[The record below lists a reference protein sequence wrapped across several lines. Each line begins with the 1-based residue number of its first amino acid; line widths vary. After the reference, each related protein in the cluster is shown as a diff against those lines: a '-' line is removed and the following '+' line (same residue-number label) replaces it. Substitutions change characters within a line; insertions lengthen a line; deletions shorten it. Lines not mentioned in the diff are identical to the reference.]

1 MAKIKPMSNRR
12 KATGAHRRGLVL
24 VLVLIVIAA
33 LALTAYTFSD
43 LMLTHRHAAKVNGQR
58 LQARYLVDSGVE
70 SVKLYL
76 ALDPTS
82 QTEMGGH
89 FNNPLMFQGMV
100 VLPGI
105 DSEARGC
112 FSVLAP
118 YVDESGLGAA
128 VRYGLEDESVRINLN
143 GVLLADEALEGA
155 GRTLLMTLPGM
166 TEDVADAILDWIDED
181 DEPREYGAEIEYY
194 GSLNPPYSP
203 RNGPLLSVEE
213 LLLVRG
219 VTPEA
224 FFGVDMNRNG
234 LADPHESQA
243 QLTGGATS
251 LGGAAM
257 SGMTTGAVMGD
268 PMMSLGTPGWIE
280 RGWSAYLTLYSAEA
294 NLSADG
300 LPRINLNQ
308 DDLQQLND
316 ELVEIFP
323 QEWINFIIAYR
334 LYGASPAGD
343 AGQGES
349 QSVSAEEIPLD
360 LTQEASEQLS
370 QVLDLIDA
378 RIELPQAEEGRGGDG
393 DGEATPKIVTCPFP
407 NDPSSM
413 ADYLPLLVD
422 YCTVVDGPSIPAR
435 ININQAPQE
444 ILLGI
449 PGMTEEIAEQII
461 SLRSTVVEG
470 DTTSREHETWLLS
483 EGIATLEEMRQLLPF
498 VCAGGDVHRAQ
509 IVGYFQGGGP
519 SSRVEVVFDA
529 TESEPR
535 VLFWRDISHL
545 GRGFSLNTLGVDLLE
560 GGGVGTLPAQPGF

>member
-1 MAKIKPMSNRR
+1 MIPSRHSPQRNHTAGR
-12 KATGAHRRGLVL
+12 HRRGLVL
-24 VLVLIVIAA
+24 ILVLIVIAA

-70 SVKLYL
+70 SIKLYL

-82 QTEMGGH
+82 QSEMGGH

-100 VLPGI
+100 VLPEVDA
-105 DSEARGC
+105 DSRGC

-118 YVDESGLGAA
+118 YVDETGMGAV

-143 GVLLADEALEGA
+143 GVLLADEVLEGA

-166 TEDVADAILDWIDED
+166 TEDVADSILDWMDED
-181 DEPREYGAEIEYY
+181 DEPRDYGAEIEYY
-194 GSLNPPYSP
+194 GSLSPPYRP

-219 VTPEA
+219 VTPQA

-234 LADPHESQA
+234 LADPHESQS
-243 QLTGGATS
+243 QMTGGGALLSAPATS
-251 LGGAAM
+251 TMMADPLM
-257 SGMTTGAVMGD
+257 SM
-268 PMMSLGTPGWIE
+268 GTPGWVE
-280 RGWSAYLTLYSAEA
+280 RGWSGYLTLYSAEA
-294 NLSADG
+294 NMSADG
-300 LPRINLNQ
+300 LPRIHLNQ

-316 ELVEIFP
+316 ELLELFP

-334 LYGASPAGD
+334 LYGASQQAG
-343 AGQGES
+343 GEQGDS
-349 QSVSAEEIPLD
+349 QSVSAEEISLD
-360 LTQEASEQLS
+360 LTQQAQAQFS

-378 RIELPQAEEGRGGDG
+378 RIELPQEGNRGGGG
-393 DGEATPKIVTCPFP
+393 DDQESPPKIVTCPFP
-407 NDPSSM
+407 NDPASM
-413 ADYLPLLVD
+413 AEYLPLLMD
-422 YCTVVDGPSIPAR
+422 YCTVVDSPSIPAR

-444 ILLGI
+444 VLLGI
-449 PGMTEEIAEQII
+449 PGMTEEIAEQIV

-470 DTTSREHETWLLS
+470 DTTGREHETWLLS
-483 EGIATLEEMRQLLPF
+483 EGIATLEEMRSLLPF
-498 VCAGGDVHRAQ
+498 VCAGGDVYRGQ

-519 SSRVEVVFDA
+519 STRVEVVFDA
-529 TESEPR
+529 TESQPR

-545 GRGFSLNTLGVDLLE
+545 GRGFALETLGADLLQ
-560 GGGVGTLPAQPGF
+560 GGGAGALPVQQGF